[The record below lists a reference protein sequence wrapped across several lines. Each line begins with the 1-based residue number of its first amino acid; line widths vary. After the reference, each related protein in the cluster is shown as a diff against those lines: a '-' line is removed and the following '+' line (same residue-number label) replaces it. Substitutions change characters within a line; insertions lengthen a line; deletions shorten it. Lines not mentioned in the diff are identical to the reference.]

1 MKRVLLLIIT
11 IQLILAGC
19 KKESTPP
26 LSGTA
31 TIDNKLEGNDKTG
44 YFAFGFSFS
53 LAKEV
58 STVDNPPPDIT
69 IDNDGTIEKLILQTN
84 NYKDSFYKYGEFADA
99 MSAELAFNNMTSPL
113 VPQWVPWANPVKPN
127 QVWIFKTATEQY
139 AKIRIISTI
148 SETRELRIYSECTFE
163 WVYQPDGSLTFPAQ

>member
-44 YFAFGFSFS
+44 YFVYGFSFA

-69 IDNDGTIEKLILQTN
+69 VDNDGTIAILILQTN
-84 NYKDSFYKYGEFADA
+84 NFKDSFYKYGEFADA
-99 MSAELAFNNMTSPL
+99 TSAEVAFNNIISPS
-113 VPQWVPWANPVKPN
+113 VPQWVAWANPLKPN
-127 QVWIFKTATEQY
+127 QVWIFKTASEHY
-139 AKIRIISTI
+139 VKIRIISTF
-148 SETRELRIYSECTFE
+148 SEIRDGRNYSECTFE
-163 WVYQPDGSLTFPAQ
+163 WVYQPDGSLTFPV